1 MIRQCFHT
9 NTGIQFHRG
18 SFEAVGLDVN
28 TLYPIVSRRPPAFD
42 GAKPTGTSHAAEPT
56 DSTLVPASQSTFK
69 SEEDEELK
77 DALSPIYDE
86 LKLNKAWWILE
97 VLPLQYSVQNRRD
110 ASWRTYWAYVIAQFM
125 LWCCVTQAG
134 ETFPHRINFG
144 RGRKIP
150 KPIRERGERVK
161 VHRSVK
167 TRMEAEG
174 LKGGKYRPMAKFE
187 HLDFDWVD

>member
-9 NTGIQFHRG
+9 NTGIQFHAG
-18 SFEAVGLDVN
+18 SFEEVGLDVN
-28 TLYPIVSRRPPAFD
+28 TLHPLVLRRPPAID
-42 GAKPTGTSHAAEPT
+42 AKPTCTSHVAEPT

-69 SEEDEELK
+69 SEEVEEHK
-77 DALSPIYDE
+77 DALSPVYDR

-97 VLPLQYSVQNRRD
+97 IIPLQYSVQNRRD
-110 ASWRTYWAYVIAQFM
+110 ASWRTYWAYVIVQFM
-125 LWCCVTQAG
+125 PWCCVTQA
-134 ETFPHRINFG
+134 FPHRINFG
-144 RGRKIP
+144 RGREIP
-150 KPIRERGERVK
+150 KPILERGERVK

-174 LKGGKYRPMAKFE
+174 LKGGKYNPRAKFE